1 MKHVLTLSFKSGSVA
16 GSSFGLFTENICKN
30 INSKKENEEERI

>member
-1 MKHVLTLSFKSGSVA
+1 MTLKFGIVI